1 MVLKCHHKT
10 FKPDNKIITIGT
22 RTRTT
27 TINYTFITIDK
38 LNQSIQY
45 DRIFSFY
52 QFIQHLLIFQAQ
64 NWYFLLFSIPVAG
77 GISNLNFKLTMSL
90 RVICLADDL
99 KVKRFKPELL
109 K

>member
-1 MVLKCHHKT
+1 MALKCRHKT

-22 RTRTT
+22 RTT
-27 TINYTFITIDK
+27 TINYTFITINK
-38 LNQSIQY
+38 LNQSLQY
-45 DRIFSFY
+45 FY
-52 QFIQHLLIFQAQ
+52 KILQFIRHLLIFQAQ

-77 GISNLNFKLTMSL
+77 GISNLNFKLAMSL